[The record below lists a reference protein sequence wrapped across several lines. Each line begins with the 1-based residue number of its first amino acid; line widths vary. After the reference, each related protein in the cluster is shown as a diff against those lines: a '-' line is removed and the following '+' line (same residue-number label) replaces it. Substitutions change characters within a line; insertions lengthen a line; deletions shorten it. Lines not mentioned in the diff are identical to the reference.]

1 MEEDESE
8 FEGLD
13 AKHTA
18 FLGELL
24 TQPHWEEPE
33 FAKLARDFSLM
44 ESGALETLNEWAF
57 QRYGGILIEE
67 YEGYDINPDV
77 AADLKI

>member
-1 MEEDESE
+1 
-8 FEGLD
+8 
-13 AKHTA
+13 
-18 FLGELL
+18 
-24 TQPHWEEPE
+24 
-33 FAKLARDFSLM
+33 M

-57 QRYGGILIEE
+57 QRYGDMLIEE